1 MDTLFFLACFMG
13 SFVFC
18 LFAVLYRWI
27 RRLDEVQQR
36 LSQDVTE
43 AELKPQRRRQLS
55 DKLNHRIQGSSW
67 ANRVERQL
75 AAANVNLTVTEYGLI
90 QIGCALVALIIGWVI
105 AHQLAGGVLLAIVGG
120 MLPNMVLSQR
130 RAKRAKAFGDQLP
143 DLLNLL
149 VGSLRS
155 GYGLM
160 HACRI
165 IQQEMPNPMASEFG
179 QVIKETALGYSVND
193 ALDHLVERMNNDDLE
208 LIVSSIHI
216 QNEVGGSL
224 AEVLATISETIRERI
239 KLKGEIQ
246 AMTSQQ
252 RLTGWMLTAMPFGIA
267 TFMMLINPDYM
278 MGLFQPGWV
287 LIIPIGAL
295 VMIII
300 GNIVMRW
307 VVQIEV

>member
-1 MDTLFFLACFMG
+1 MDMLFFLAFFMG
-13 SFVFC
+13 SLVFC
-18 LFAVLYRWI
+18 LLAVLYRWI
-27 RRLDEVQQR
+27 RQLDEVQQR
-36 LSQDVTE
+36 LSQEATT
-43 AELKPQRRRQLS
+43 AELKPQRRRSFS
-55 DKLNHRIQGSSW
+55 DKLNHQLQGSSW
-67 ANRVERQL
+67 AVRVEQQL
-75 AAANVNLTVTEYGLI
+75 AAADVHLTVTEYGLL
-90 QIGCALVALIIGWVI
+90 QLGCALVAFCMGWIIARQLI
-105 AHQLAGGVLLAIVGG
+105 GGVLLAVVGG
-120 MLPNMVLSQR
+120 MLPNFVLNQR
-130 RAKRAKAFGDQLP
+130 RAKRTKAFGNQLP

-193 ALDHLVERMNNDDLE
+193 ALDHLVERLNNEDLE

-224 AEVLATISETIRERI
+224 AEVLSTISDTIRERV

-252 RLTGWMLTAMPFGIA
+252 RMTGWLLTAMPFGIA

-278 MGLFQPGWV
+278 MGLFQPSWV
-287 LIIPIGAL
+287 LSIPIGA
-295 VMIII
+295 VIMIVI